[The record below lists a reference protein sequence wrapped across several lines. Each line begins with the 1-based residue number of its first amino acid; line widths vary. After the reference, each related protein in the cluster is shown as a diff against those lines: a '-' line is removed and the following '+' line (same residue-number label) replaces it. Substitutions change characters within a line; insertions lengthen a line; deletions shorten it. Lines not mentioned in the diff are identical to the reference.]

1 MDGCKRRSAVATGQ
15 CLLQRELL
23 LLRRRAD
30 CRCEPWQSPPR
41 CKVLKQ
47 NARPF
52 DCADVSLADN
62 NSLASGILRTV
73 WSAQKWLQGSFGIQT
88 LASSFAAGAVFTI
101 AQRMRRVGGLL
112 AVPARLGAKVGHVA
126 LLLGFL

>member
-1 MDGCKRRSAVATGQ
+1 MPVHLTAPT
-15 CLLQRELL
+15 
-23 LLRRRAD
+23 
-30 CRCEPWQSPPR
+30 
-41 CKVLKQ
+41 
-47 NARPF
+47 
-52 DCADVSLADN
+52 LAWLIIIRWR
-62 NSLASGILRTV
+62 LASSAV